1 MSCSLSFTKHTI
13 SNFTFSSS
21 SSFSSCIS
29 RSQHSE
35 SSLQLLSLLRQCN
48 QRITQASFK
57 HHRRSFVQ
65 AAAMTVNT
73 QETDSAAAPKKIFT
87 PYQLGPFKL
96 SHRIVLAPLTRCRA
110 IGFVPQPAAATY
122 YSQRASEGGLLIAEA
137 TGISPTSLG
146 CVSFQPFLYQ
156 KQHYERERER
166 ERESCATLVQPCVS
180 FNSQSLCQ
188 G

>member
-1 MSCSLSFTKHTI
+1 MEI
-13 SNFTFSSS
+13 
-21 SSFSSCIS
+21 
-29 RSQHSE
+29 
-35 SSLQLLSLLRQCN
+35 
-48 QRITQASFK
+48 
-57 HHRRSFVQ
+57 
-65 AAAMTVNT
+65 
-73 QETDSAAAPKKIFT
+73 
-87 PYQLGPFKL
+87 
-96 SHRIVLAPLTRCRA
+96 RIVLAPLTRSRA